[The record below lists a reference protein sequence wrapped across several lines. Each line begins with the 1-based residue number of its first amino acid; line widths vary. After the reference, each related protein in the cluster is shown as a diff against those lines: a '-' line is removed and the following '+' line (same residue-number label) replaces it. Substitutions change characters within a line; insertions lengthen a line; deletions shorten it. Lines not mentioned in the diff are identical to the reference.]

1 MQLLYGMIFVSFMT
15 FGLLVSY
22 IALLFWVLSMFPI
35 LRDGTAWRYSARE
48 YLLRKVNGIY
58 FMCAASL
65 VHFFQTPLYVHHIS
79 KDQIFNDEEILMIC
93 NHRTRVDIIFAG
105 WCYASLFRSF
115 PFLSVIL
122 KDDLKKIPLFGWC
135 MQIIM
140 YIFLSRNKAA
150 DLPHLKKMLEYAKST
165 SRNTNYF
172 LFPEGTDLSE
182 TRKSESHA
190 CKTHFILKSIR
201 SHAILDSKAKGLKEL
216 NYVMYPK
223 AAAFST
229 CLESLRAG
237 THTVVHDLTVAYRD
251 YQQGERPSEKA
262 ILLGHFPKEIHLFV
276 RKYQISDIPESEAEA
291 KEVITIMAYIFSLIV
306 MSCSG

>member
-1 MQLLYGMIFVSFMT
+1 MQFLYGMIFVSFMT

-35 LRDGTAWRYSARE
+35 LRDGTAWLRE

-65 VHFFQTPLYVHHIS
+65 VHFFRTPLYVHHIS

-150 DLPHLKKMLEYAKST
+150 DLPHLKKMLQYAKST
-165 SRNTNYF
+165 GRNTNYF

-190 CKTHFILKSIR
+190 Y
-201 SHAILDSKAKGLKEL
+201 SKAKGLKEL

-251 YQQGERPSEKA
+251 YQQGERASEKA

-276 RKYQISDIPESEAEA
+276 RKFQISDIPESEAEA
-291 KEVITIMAYIFSLIV
+291 KEVITIMAYIFSLTV